1 MAFTALERLLA
12 TERVRQRAARQGG
25 FSLPALGERAAAP
38 TDGPFFVTNMRGTF
52 LPTRP
57 SREGIVRYGFSPV
70 PVGQDDLL
78 LVELNR
84 VLSSRPNWSGRCTN
98 VQEAIHR
105 LQANGMEPHAIVA
118 SPKLLVEITPGLDVS
133 LDDAWAAMRARSEVA
148 VVSGVTVLLANLPE
162 RAGFVAA
169 MPALVGSYV
178 RTGDHLGVVLQR
190 ADQALMVVT

>member
-25 FSLPALGERAAAP
+25 FSIPALGERAADS

-57 SREGIVRYGFSPV
+57 SREGVVRYGFSLV
-70 PVGQDDLL
+70 PVGHDDAL
-78 LVELNR
+78 LVELHR
-84 VLSSRPNWSGRCTN
+84 SLSSRSNWAGRCTN

-105 LQANGMEPHAIVA
+105 LQANGMEPHTIIA
-118 SPKLLVEITPGLDVS
+118 SPTLLAEITPGLDVS
-133 LDDAWAAMRARSEVA
+133 LDAAWARMRAQSEVA
-148 VVSGVTVLLANLPE
+148 VVSGVTVLLADLPA

-169 MPALVGSYV
+169 MPALVGSYT
-178 RTGDHLGVVLQR
+178 RTGDHLGVVIQR